1 MAKKKPTYETF
12 QTARPNGNFMMLYF
26 DMLDSEAWQEL
37 TAHEIQLYLYM
48 LRKYQ
53 RKVTKGQIWDSNKE
67 NISIPNKEYS
77 KLMHRNTFEKSIDHL
92 IELGFIKL
100 IENRYKTRQCNIY
113 GFCDMWQSYGDKDF
127 YIKPEW
133 MRKYYK

>member
-1 MAKKKPTYETF
+1 MAKKKPIYETF

-53 RKVTKGQIWDSNKE
+53 RKVTKGQIWNSNKD
-67 NISIPNKEYS
+67 NISIPKKEYRE
-77 KLMHRNTFEKSIDHL
+77 LMHQSTFEKSIDHL
-92 IELGFIKL
+92 IELGFILL
-100 IENRYKTRQCNIY
+100 IENRYKTRQCHIY
-113 GFCDMWQSYGDKDF
+113 GFCDMWQKYGTKDF
-127 YIKPEW
+127 HIKPE
-133 MRKYYK
+133 YKRNCYI